1 MRDRMEQILQLQ
13 HDSLQIEQQ
22 RLELELKKAGLP
34 LPKKVSV
41 PPSKKGDLTSYG
53 CVEMYWHNRS
63 LLVTPPPFAWCL
75 PKYASAVKFLPTSL
89 SKLFPSY
96 SSNPSSP
103 SSSMMHQLC
112 STQADTTHLILLSSD
127 FTFNFI
133 SLGNLKPSNPK
144 VLSITALFDAKCV
157 LNFLCSN
164 VMFCFLTLYGVI
176 SEFDNGYA
184 LSPMMWNVS
193 SRCLPSM

>member
-1 MRDRMEQILQLQ
+1 MAVLKCTDITGLFWSHHLHLPDVYPSMPQLLNSFQ
-13 HDSLQIEQQ
+13 HHCPNCSLHI
-22 RLELELKKAGLP
+22 
-34 LPKKVSV
+34 
-41 PPSKKGDLTSYG
+41 
-53 CVEMYWHNRS
+53 
-63 LLVTPPPFAWCL
+63 
-75 PKYASAVKFLPTSL
+75 
-89 SKLFPSY
+89 

-112 STQADTTHLILLSSD
+112 STQVDTTHLILLSSD

-133 SLGNLKPSNPK
+133 SLGNLKPSNLK
-144 VLSITALFDAKCV
+144 ALSITALFDAKCV

-193 SRCLPSM
+193 SRRLSSM